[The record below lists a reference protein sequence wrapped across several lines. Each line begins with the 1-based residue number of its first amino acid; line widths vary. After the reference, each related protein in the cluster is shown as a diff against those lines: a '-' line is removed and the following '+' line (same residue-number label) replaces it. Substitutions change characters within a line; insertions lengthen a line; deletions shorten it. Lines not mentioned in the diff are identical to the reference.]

1 MPKSKPEHIPSGPP
15 TPGELPDNIVI
26 SSRVRLARNLQGHP
40 FPGWA
45 KKPDR
50 LRIVEVVRPIVQ
62 ETSDMEGGFSET
74 MDNLSAIEK
83 QVLVERHLIS
93 REHAAK
99 NVGSAIVINRA
110 GTLAVMINE
119 EDHMRMQAIMPG
131 FHLHQVYQLIDQL
144 DSKLGAKLPFAFS
157 PKLGF
162 LTACPTNVGTGMR
175 ASAMIHL
182 PALVLT
188 DHINKIVQAVNK
200 LGLAVRGLYGEGT
213 EALGN
218 LFQISNQTTLGEK
231 ESDILD
237 RLVKVIAEIVKHEQ
251 NARLTLLEKNPRMV
265 YDHVGRAY
273 GILANAQTITSKETM
288 NLLSMLSLGIDL
300 GLFDELT
307 HAMVDQ
313 LFMDTQPAHLQ
324 RNHNNQKMAAEDRDG
339 LRADY
344 IRAKLLGIKRPK
356 FAPIPKKTQDDK
368 EESK

>member
-1 MPKSKPEHIPSGPP
+1 MAKSKPDPSASTTP
-15 TPGELPDNIVI
+15 PGEVPENIVV
-26 SSRVRLARNLQGHP
+26 SSRVRLARNLHSHP

-50 LRIVEVVRPIVQ
+50 LKVVEVLRPLVQ
-62 ETSDMEGGFSET
+62 GLPEMEGGFSQT
-74 MDNLSAIEK
+74 MDSLTAIEK

-99 NVGSAIVINRA
+99 NVGSALVINHA
-110 GTLAVMINE
+110 GTLAVMVNE
-119 EDHMRMQAIMPG
+119 EDHMRMQAIMSG
-131 FHLHQVYQLIDQL
+131 FRLKEVYQMIDQL
-144 DSKLGAKLPFAFS
+144 DTKLSEKLNYAFS
-157 PKLGF
+157 PRLGY

-175 ASAMIHL
+175 GSAMLHL

-218 LFQISNQTTLGEK
+218 LFQISNQTTLGEN
-231 ESDILD
+231 ETTILD
-237 RLVKVIAEIVKHEQ
+237 RLEKVISEIVKHEQ

-265 YDHVGRAY
+265 YDHIGRAY
-273 GILANAQTITSKETM
+273 GILANSQIITSKETM

-300 GLFDELT
+300 GLFEDLT
-307 HAMVDQ
+307 HATVDQ

-324 RNHNNQKMAAEDRDG
+324 RSHSNQKLGADDRDG

-344 IRAKLLGIKRPK
+344 IRSKLTAVRRPR
-356 FAPIPKKTQDDK
+356 FLITPTKKTPDDK
-368 EESK
+368 DNR